1 MSPPYFEFSEIK
13 DSVQREG
20 KREYIEDYFYSR
32 LGDLT
37 AIQRTR
43 KMILMAF
50 ASVCFQ
56 YKYLNDNLHHRNPF
70 RISTIW
76 KDLQPQVRSHARI
89 AYPWNKTLETPAF
102 TGIPP
107 HVSLFAYIAEL
118 KEEVKSLKEQFSK
131 DLNIIMDER
140 GVGDSDFC
148 TRRILEALEKHTN
161 NYI

>member
-1 MSPPYFEFSEIK
+1 MLLPYFDFLEIK
-13 DSVQREG
+13 DSVQREE
-20 KREYIEDYFYSR
+20 KIEYIEDYLYSR

-37 AIQRTR
+37 DMEQTS

-50 ASVCFQ
+50 ASVCFH
-56 YKYLNDNLHHRNPF
+56 YKYLNDNLHPQNLF

-89 AYPWNKTLETPAF
+89 AYPWNKTLEAPAF

-107 HVSLFAYIAEL
+107 HVSLLADIEEL

-140 GVGDSDFC
+140 GVGGSGFC
-148 TRRILEALEKHTN
+148 TRRILEALEKQTN
-161 NYI
+161 KL